1 MPVEVPVNVVPE
13 ITSKKAFNALAFA
26 WIIIEMHVSE
36 RQSDFLPMSIRYLT
50 NLCLTSLVLRYTHVV
65 SAHSPLLLS

>member
-36 RQSDFLPMSIRYLT
+36 RQ
-50 NLCLTSLVLRYTHVV
+50 
-65 SAHSPLLLS
+65 